1 MDSQGIEADA
11 LATYAAWLGE
21 SERARCARF
30 MRPARR
36 RQFLV
41 GRALLRLMLG
51 RLLVREPSTIDLH
64 ERTGL
69 APALQGVED
78 VGFSISHSGRW
89 VACTTG
95 RNVALGLDI
104 ECFDQTRDVLAL
116 AEQAFDVSEVAALRA
131 LAPVARHAAFYR
143 LWCAHEARIKLG
155 QPGVAEYPLDAC
167 GLSGM
172 LVSREAL
179 AEKPLLT
186 LVRLHE
192 L

>member
-1 MDSQGIEADA
+1 MDSQGIDADA

-30 MRPARR
+30 VRDERR
-36 RQFLV
+36 RQFIV
-41 GRALLRLMLG
+41 GRALLRLAVG
-51 RLLVREPSTIDLH
+51 RLLLRQPSTIELH
-64 ERTGL
+64 ERAGL
-69 APALQGVED
+69 APALQGVAD

-89 VACTTG
+89 VACAVG
-95 RNVALGLDI
+95 KDVALGLDI
-104 ECFDQTRDVLAL
+104 ERVDQARDVLAL
-116 AEQAFDVSEVAALRA
+116 AEQAFDASEVAALRA
-131 LAPVARHAAFYR
+131 LAPAGRHAAFYR

-155 QPGVAEYPLDAC
+155 QPGVAEYLLDAS

-172 LVSREAL
+172 LASSKAL
-179 AEKPLLT
+179 AEKPLLK